1 MGDLV
6 LRVTDAES
14 IYSVRQM
21 TIDLPLCVLVET
33 WECLVRGARMGL
45 IKQNEN
51 AKMSRFKGPC
61 VCVCVCVCVCES
73 HLIQSRQAFFCKGP
87 EYKHTRCREP
97 HRLRG
102 SLMYVILYLLL

>member
-21 TIDLPLCVLVET
+21 TIELPLCVLVET
-33 WECLVRGARMGL
+33 WECLVHGARMGL
-45 IKQNEN
+45 IMQNEN
-51 AKMSRFKGPC
+51 AKMSRFKGTA
-61 VCVCVCVCVCES
+61 CVCVCES
-73 HLIQSRQAFFCKGP
+73 HLIQSPQAFFCKGP
-87 EYKHTRCREP
+87 ECKHIRYREP

-102 SLMYVILYLLL
+102 SLMHVILYLLL